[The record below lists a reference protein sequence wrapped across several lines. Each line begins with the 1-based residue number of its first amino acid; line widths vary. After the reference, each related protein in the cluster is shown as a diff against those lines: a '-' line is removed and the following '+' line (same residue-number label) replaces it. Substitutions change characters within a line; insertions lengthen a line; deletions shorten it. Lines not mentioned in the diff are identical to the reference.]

1 VQLGAIFEYLSGI
14 IDGGKDQD
22 QLSVLLARMN
32 DLVDNVKDRAMLN
45 TAANAIRQMMPKF
58 TTKASEEVRV
68 SDDTNAWQHR
78 IEEVFGSYDINKLFN

>member
-1 VQLGAIFEYLSGI
+1 
-14 IDGGKDQD
+14 
-22 QLSVLLARMN
+22 
-32 DLVDNVKDRAMLN
+32 MLN

-58 TTKASEEVRV
+58 TTKASEDVRA